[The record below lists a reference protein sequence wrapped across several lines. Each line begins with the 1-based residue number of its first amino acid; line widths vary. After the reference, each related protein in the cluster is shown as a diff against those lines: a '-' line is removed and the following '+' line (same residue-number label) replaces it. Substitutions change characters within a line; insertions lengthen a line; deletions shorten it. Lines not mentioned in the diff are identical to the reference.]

1 MPSSAVR
8 RVQSA
13 LARQPR
19 LPLAQLPTP
28 IHDAIRLREA
38 LGGPGRCPRI
48 LIKRDDLTALGLG
61 GNKARKL
68 EYLVA
73 DAQAQGATTLI
84 TTGAVQS
91 NHARMTA
98 AAACVAGMRSVL
110 VLTTRMDEAK
120 VRLPPSPQ
128 DGFGETRKPDATPV
142 PALEGNLLLDHL
154 YGATVRL
161 VPSVDPML
169 AVGQDEAVVAEV
181 VAEEESHGRRPYVI
195 PVGGSSGIGVLG
207 YVGGTA
213 ELVEQLAAMAV
224 APSRLYY
231 ASGSRGTQAGLT
243 LGARLCEAPYR
254 VYGVAVSAGEPE
266 KIERAK
272 RIANEA
278 AATLEL
284 PERLELSE
292 LTTDQAFIG
301 DGYGIPTSGGLEA
314 IDLLARSEAIL
325 LDPCYTAKGMAALIA
340 HVRDGSLPAG
350 ETVVFLHTG
359 GMPALFTQEFSSRVS
374 AGDRATP
381 GGFGSS
387 RPALPS

>member
-1 MPSSAVR
+1 MTLSAVS
-8 RVQSA
+8 RVRSA

-28 IHDAIRLREA
+28 LHDAVRLREA
-38 LGGPGRCPRI
+38 LGGAARCPRI

-73 DAQAQGATTLI
+73 DAQAHGATTLI

-98 AAACVAGMRSVL
+98 AAACVAGMRCVL
-110 VLTTRMDEAK
+110 VLTTTTNE
-120 VRLPPSPQ
+120 
-128 DGFGETRKPDATPV
+128 
-142 PALEGNLLLDHL
+142 PALAGNLLLDRL
-154 YGATVRL
+154 YGASVRL

-169 AVGQDEAVVAEV
+169 AVGQDEAVIAEV
-181 VAEEESHGRRPYVI
+181 VATEKAEGRHPYVI
-195 PVGGSSGIGVLG
+195 PIGGSSGIGVFG

-213 ELVEQLAAMAV
+213 ELVDQLHEMGVSPA
-224 APSRLYY
+224 RLYF

-243 LGARLCEAPYR
+243 LGALLCEAPYR

-278 AATLEL
+278 ATRLGL
-284 PERLELSE
+284 PERIDLPDLV
-292 LTTDQAFIG
+292 TDQGYIG
-301 DGYGIPTSGGLEA
+301 NGYGIPTEAGLEA
-314 IDLLARSEAIL
+314 IRVLARTEAIL
-325 LDPCYTAKGMAALIA
+325 LDPCYTSKGMAALIQ
-340 HVRDGSLPAG
+340 HVR
-350 ETVVFLHTG
+350 TG
-359 GMPALFTQEFSSRVS
+359 QLYSR
-374 AGDRATP
+374 
-381 GGFGSS
+381 
-387 RPALPS
+387 